1 MKKAATAKVP
11 AVRKAPKVSISEL
24 NVKKAAARLLT
35 VKLVST
41 EISYVQRTLGNSA
54 TQDEL
59 DARVIAV
66 RKMPW
71 AEIALPD

>member
-1 MKKAATAKVP
+1 MTVTKMKKP
-11 AVRKAPKVSISEL
+11 AVVRKSKIAVSEL
-24 NVKKAAARLLT
+24 NIRKAAARLLT

-41 EISYVQRTLGNSA
+41 EISFVQRVLGNSA

-59 DARVIAV
+59 DAKVLAV

-71 AEIALPD
+71 ASIVEPD